1 MLIYIHLLQI
11 QRQDFKDEKVEAK
24 EELAEATE
32 EKAEATEET
41 AESKEEQAE
50 AKSVTGDGGH
60 NKFLQFVSESPSSH
74 PLTNP

>member
-24 EELAEATE
+24 
-32 EKAEATEET
+32 EET